1 LALDIKMMEEYFLG
15 VTKTQIQ
22 VPDRLFAKI
31 KKFARQHELSLAETF
46 RRGAELLLEAYPEHE
61 IPSSQ
66 QWQPPTSG
74 KVGWKGLSAAELRD
88 LAAEDQSRNPFA

>member
-1 LALDIKMMEEYFLG
+1 MMEEYFLG

-31 KKFARQHELSLAETF
+31 KKFARHHELSLAETF

-61 IPSSQ
+61 MPPSA

-74 KVGWKGLSAAELRD
+74 KVGWKGLTAAELRD
-88 LAAEDQSRNPFA
+88 LAVEDQARNPFA

>member
-1 LALDIKMMEEYFLG
+1 MMEEYFLG

-31 KKFARQHELSLAETF
+31 KQFARQHELSLAETF

-61 IPSSQ
+61 IPPSQ

-74 KVGWKGLSAAELRD
+74 RVGWKGLSAGELRD
-88 LAAEDQSRNPFA
+88 LAAEDQSRNPFS